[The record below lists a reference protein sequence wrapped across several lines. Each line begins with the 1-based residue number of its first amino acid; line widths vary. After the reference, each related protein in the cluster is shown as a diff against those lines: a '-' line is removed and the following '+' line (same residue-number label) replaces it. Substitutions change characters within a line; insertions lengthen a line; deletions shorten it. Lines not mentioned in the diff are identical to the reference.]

1 MSIDIKNAMKTL
13 FDENRKSNRVFC
25 SEADFQF
32 ALAWE
37 IQKQDKDAAVRLEYP
52 MKNPL
57 GKGTIYIDIA
67 VFCNSDEMIP
77 IELKYKTKAFS
88 GENENGEFIFL
99 KEQGA
104 HDYGCYD
111 FLHDAMRLERLQNN
125 PVYWL
130 GGQSQKCRVSCGYAI
145 FLTNDP
151 NYWNPREENTRPSRY
166 DDFRIYD
173 GRKICKHTELKWR
186 PGNTENVNQ
195 TSNRDAKNITADR
208 KTGIE
213 FNKGYTL
220 EWETEYTLK
229 TTPACSFKY
238 LIMKI

>member
-1 MSIDIKNAMKTL
+1 MSIDIKKAMKTL
-13 FDENRKSNRVFC
+13 FDKNRGSNRVFC

-37 IQKQDKDAAVRLEYP
+37 IQKQDKDIAVRLEYP

-67 VFCNSDEMIP
+67 VFCNNDEMIP
-77 IELKYKTKAFS
+77 IELKYKTKEFR
-88 GENENGEFIFL
+88 GENEDGEFVFL
-99 KEQGA
+99 KEQSA

-111 FLHDAMRLERLQNN
+111 FLHDAMRLEKLKKN
-125 PVYWL
+125 PTSYWL
-130 GGQSQKCRVSCGYAI
+130 GGQGRKCRVSCGYAI

-151 NYWNPREENTRPSRY
+151 NYWNPKKENAKTSRY

-173 GRKICKHTELKWR
+173 GRKICKHTQLKWR
-186 PGNTENVNQ
+186 DPDET
-195 TSNRDAKNITADR
+195 KNINVTTDR
-208 KTGIE
+208 KNGIE

-229 TTPACSFKY
+229 TTPTCSFKY
-238 LIMKI
+238 IIMEI